1 MLVET
6 AGGMIPFICHVF
18 LILFGGFFGLSFAFN
33 KNFVKNSIG
42 FDSKDAMFMGRPLGF
57 LMIGVV
63 LMLIATLFQI
73 GDFNSVNEVI
83 GILFIFTILA
93 FCYNV
98 GTTLKIFESFDGN
111 DWPIKH
117 AIRPLIPMI
126 VIVIRYFTL

>member
-1 MLVET
+1 MIEA

-18 LILFGGFFGLSFAFN
+18 LILFGGFFGLNFAFN
-33 KNFVKNSIG
+33 KNFANNSLG
-42 FDSKDAMFMGRPLGF
+42 FASKDAMYMGRPLGF

-73 GDFNSVNEVI
+73 GSFSTPNE
-83 GILFIFTILA
+83 ILGAMFIFTVLA
-93 FCYNV
+93 FVYNLL
-98 GTTLKIFESFDGN
+98 TTLKVLESFDGN

-126 VIVIRYFTL
+126 VIIIRYFTL

>member
-1 MLVET
+1 MIET
-6 AGGMIPFICHVF
+6 AGGMIPFICHIF

-42 FDSKDAMFMGRPLGF
+42 FESKDAMYMGRPLGF

-73 GDFNSVNEVI
+73 GDFQSANEVI
-83 GILFIFTILA
+83 GIMFIFTIIA
-93 FCYNV
+93 FCYNL
-98 GTTLKIFESFDGN
+98 GTTMKIFESFDGN

-126 VIVIRYFTL
+126 VIIIRYFTL